1 MVLYPTSSIQKLAKV
16 WPKLREPAGGG
27 RIHATEGKK
36 FCAYLKIHCG
46 LILSF
51 PVERPQ
57 DEGGGADLAAVAG
70 ADAAHHR
77 VDDEV
82 GHVLAEPPEKDY
94 FMYLVPIASLPIKHK
109 FQPKI
114 PKNNLGRKMSRK
126 YC

>member
-16 WPKLREPAGGG
+16 WPKLREPGEFTQLKEKNSG
-27 RIHATEGKK
+27 HL
-36 FCAYLKIHCG
+36 CAYLKFHCG

-57 DEGGGADLAAVAG
+57 DEGGGADLAAVPG

-82 GHVLAEPPEKDY
+82 GHVLAEPPEKDKLI
-94 FMYLVPIASLPIKHK
+94 YLVQNYKK
-109 FQPKI
+109 E
-114 PKNNLGRKMSRK
+114 
-126 YC
+126 